1 MATYK
6 LRALS
11 VPLQASRDRRSLSL
25 PALSCSGSLSPVVF
39 ASAPKESALL
49 LTSYLMTVS
58 TAQVLARILS
68 TRWEEMPRD
77 DGSTFTALGGPDDS
91 LRSIARD
98 AIRAAHEEELPNDWR
113 YAVCKAATEELLS
126 SGEDADLSEVASNA
140 AECISTVYTGELLHW
155 YAEVPARISYAEESE
170 EVYGTAEDLLSR
182 LHLGQHLAAERAALL
197 FLEALTSSSFFEA

>member
-1 MATYK
+1 
-6 LRALS
+6 
-11 VPLQASRDRRSLSL
+11 L
-25 PALSCSGSLSPVVF
+25 P
-39 ASAPKESALL
+39 

-58 TAQVLARILS
+58 TARALARILS

-113 YAVCKAATEELLS
+113 YAVCKAATEELLEAS
-126 SGEDADLSEVASNA
+126 EDTDLSKVASNA
-140 AECISTVYTGELLHW
+140 AECVSTVYTGELLHW
-155 YAEVPARISYAEESE
+155 YAEIPARISYAEETE
-170 EVYGTAEDLLSR
+170 EVYGTSEDLLSR

-197 FLEALTSSSFFEA
+197 FLEALVSSSFFEA

>member
-1 MATYK
+1 
-6 LRALS
+6 
-11 VPLQASRDRRSLSL
+11 
-25 PALSCSGSLSPVVF
+25 
-39 ASAPKESALL
+39 LL
-49 LTSYLMTVS
+49 LTSYLVTTS
-58 TAQVLARILS
+58 TAQALARILS

-77 DGSTFTALGGPDDS
+77 DGSTFTALGGADDS

-98 AIRAAHEEELPNDWR
+98 AIRAAHEDELPNDWR

-126 SGEDADLSEVASNA
+126 SGEDADLSEIASNA

-170 EVYGTAEDLLSR
+170 EAYGTAEDLLSR

-197 FLEALTSSSFFEA
+197 FLDALASSSFFEA